1 MVSARGRNREK
12 DLYVSRGFT
21 SAVPRQHVEVVCA
34 TLEYEEFSKGQL
46 LEAAH
51 GRTTGIFLRARCER
65 PFVGCASTVF
75 GARPCWCIIFGACSS
90 LCLSI
95 SANYFVS

>member
-46 LEAAH
+46 LELRLAAP
-51 GRTTGIFLRARCER
+51 RVFFFAPT
-65 PFVGCASTVF
+65 AS
-75 GARPCWCIIFGACSS
+75 G
-90 LCLSI
+90 
-95 SANYFVS
+95 VS